1 MKTSYSWLLL
11 LLFALTGCGT
21 SPTKSDMKSDVK
33 LDKSSDKSNATA
45 TAKTSDSATAG
56 QEWKKTEQP
65 HQVVWADDGSEVA
78 TTALIYEEKIGIGKD
93 ANSEKRNFKHQL
105 FVQKADGTERR
116 SITGVREYKNGTL
129 YYMKQAEYF
138 VLESLLD
145 NGARRFDKI
154 SPKGNEILIM
164 EIPESSRLPTCP
176 AKKGSKIPEPL
187 PIAQTV
193 IPSPDGKLLASIYSP
208 ECGQVA
214 VEFLYANNLN
224 FIDSKMLAI
233 SEPVNVLWHPE
244 GYILLVNNELKHA
257 WQVTI
262 QGQPTSTT
270 PPRCISPVTTSS
282 NISATGEMI
291 YFKDNTLAKQKVTRE
306 NVFGCH

>member
-1 MKTSYSWLLL
+1 MKTFHFCLILIPL
-11 LLFALTGCGT
+11 VFMGCST
-21 SPTKSDMKSDVK
+21 TPTKSDVKSNVK
-33 LDKSSDKSNATA
+33 PDAKSDKSHA
-45 TAKTSDSATAG
+45 TAKTSNS
-56 QEWKKTEQP
+56 QEWKKVEQP
-65 HQVVWADDGSEVA
+65 QQVVWADDGTEVA
-78 TTALIYEEKIGIGKD
+78 TTVLIYEEKPG
-93 ANSEKRNFKHQL
+93 ANPNSPAEKRNMKHQL
-105 FVQKADGTERR
+105 FVQKADGSERR
-116 SITGVREYKNGTL
+116 ALTGVREYKSGTL

-176 AKKGSKIPEPL
+176 AKKGSKTAEPL
-187 PIAQTV
+187 QIAQTV
-193 IPSPDGKLLASIYSP
+193 IPSPDGKLLANIYSP

-233 SEPVNVLWHPE
+233 SEPVNALWHPE
-244 GYILLVNNELKHA
+244 GYILLVSNGMKQA

-282 NISATGEMI
+282 NISASVAI
-291 YFKDNTLAKQKVTRE
+291 FQRLAR
-306 NVFGCH
+306 

>member
-1 MKTSYSWLLL
+1 M
-11 LLFALTGCGT
+11 GCST
-21 SPTKSDMKSDVK
+21 TPTKSDSK
-33 LDKSSDKSNATA
+33 SDKSHA
-45 TAKTSDSATAG
+45 TAKTSDAATPS
-56 QEWKKTEQP
+56 QDWKKVEQP
-65 HQVVWADDGSEVA
+65 QQAVWADDGSEVA
-78 TTALIYEEKIGIGKD
+78 TTLLIYEEKSSAGKN
-93 ANSEKRNFKHQL
+93 APTEKRNVKHQL
-105 FVQKADGTERR
+105 FVQKADGTDRR
-116 SITGVREYKNGTL
+116 AITGVREYKSGTL
-129 YYMKQAEYF
+129 YHMKQAEYF

-176 AKKGSKIPEPL
+176 AKKGSKTIEPL
-187 PIAQTV
+187 QIAQTV
-193 IPSPDGKLLASIYSP
+193 IPSPDGKLLANIYSP
-208 ECGQVA
+208 ECGQVT

-233 SEPVNVLWHPE
+233 SEPVNALWHPE
-244 GYILLVNNELKHA
+244 GYILLVNNGIKQA

-282 NISATGEMI
+282 NISASGEMI
-291 YFKDNTLAKQKVTRE
+291 YFKDKALATQKVTRE

>member
-1 MKTSYSWLLL
+1 MKTFHFWLIFIPLI
-11 LLFALTGCGT
+11 FMGCST
-21 SPTKSDMKSDVK
+21 TPTKSDAK
-33 LDKSSDKSNATA
+33 SDKSHATP
-45 TAKTSDSATAG
+45 KTSDAATSS
-56 QEWKKTEQP
+56 QDWKKVEQP
-65 HQVVWADDGSEVA
+65 QQAVWADDGSEVA
-78 TTALIYEEKIGIGKD
+78 TTVLIYEEKSSAGKN
-93 ANSEKRNFKHQL
+93 APIEKRNVKHQL
-105 FVQKADGTERR
+105 FVQKADGTDRR
-116 SITGVREYKNGTL
+116 AITGVREYKSGSL

-176 AKKGSKIPEPL
+176 AKKGSKTTEPL
-187 PIAQTV
+187 QIAQTV
-193 IPSPDGKLLASIYSP
+193 IPSPDGKLLANIYSP

-233 SEPVNVLWHPE
+233 SEPVNALWHPE
-244 GYILLVNNELKHA
+244 GYILLVNNGIKQA

-282 NISATGEMI
+282 NISASGEMI
-291 YFKDNTLAKQKVTRE
+291 YFKDKALATQKVTRE
-306 NVFGCH
+306 NVFALI

>member
-1 MKTSYSWLLL
+1 MKTFLFWLIFIPLI
-11 LLFALTGCGT
+11 FMGCST
-21 SPTKSDMKSDVK
+21 TPTKSDIKSDAK
-33 LDKSSDKSNATA
+33 SDKSHD
-45 TAKTSDSATAG
+45 TAKTSDAATSS
-56 QEWKKTEQP
+56 QDWKKVEQP
-65 HQVVWADDGSEVA
+65 QQAVWADDGSEVA
-78 TTALIYEEKIGIGKD
+78 TTLLIYEEKSSAGKN
-93 ANSEKRNFKHQL
+93 APIEKRNVKHQL
-105 FVQKADGTERR
+105 FVQKADGTDRR
-116 SITGVREYKNGTL
+116 AITGVREYKSGTL
-129 YYMKQAEYF
+129 YYMKQSEYF

-176 AKKGSKIPEPL
+176 AKKGSKTTEPL
-187 PIAQTV
+187 QIAQTV
-193 IPSPDGKLLASIYSP
+193 IPSPDGKLLANIYSP
-208 ECGQVA
+208 ECGQVT

-233 SEPVNVLWHPE
+233 SEPVNALWHPE
-244 GYILLVNNELKHA
+244 GYILLVNNGMKQA

-282 NISATGEMI
+282 NISASGEMI
-291 YFKDNTLAKQKVTRE
+291 YFKDKALATQKVTRE